1 MSELG
6 VRRAKAALSSGCKPQ
21 TVSDLCLQ
29 GTAGRIHAGLIDDL
43 GTLTRNSMRVPLA
56 AKHPVTLLS
65 KSTPLQEA
73 TFKLLSFNPK
83 RVQ

>member
-1 MSELG
+1 
-6 VRRAKAALSSGCKPQ
+6 
-21 TVSDLCLQ
+21 
-29 GTAGRIHAGLIDDL
+29 
-43 GTLTRNSMRVPLA
+43 MRMPLA

-73 TFKLLSFNPK
+73 TFKLLGFNPK